1 MISIYGI
8 SIMHLAERPYVDQSH
23 VCSEIGKCFD
33 NEKSALAF
41 ARITGASTLRSLEI
55 EISNL
60 F

>member
-1 MISIYGI
+1 
-8 SIMHLAERPYVDQSH
+8 MHLAERPYVDQSH

-41 ARITGASTLRSLEI
+41 ARITGASTLHSLEI
-55 EISNL
+55 DISNR

>member
-8 SIMHLAERPYVDQSH
+8 SIMHLAERPYVDQAH

-41 ARITGASTLRSLEI
+41 ARITGVSTFHPPKI
-55 EISNL
+55 HISNL